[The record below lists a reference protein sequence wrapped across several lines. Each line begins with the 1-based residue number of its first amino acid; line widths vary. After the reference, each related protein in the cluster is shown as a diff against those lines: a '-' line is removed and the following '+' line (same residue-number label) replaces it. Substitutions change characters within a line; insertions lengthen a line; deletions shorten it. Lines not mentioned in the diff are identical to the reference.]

1 MSFLSMSTT
10 VSRMPVVDALK
21 AIACL
26 MIVLHHLSVYGPMS
40 DVAYPLFPG
49 LIDWFY
55 QYGRM
60 AVQAFFVMAGFL
72 VARKFAPHGVSLVAE
87 PARIIAQRYMRLALP
102 YLAALTLAIGC
113 AALAREMMNHDSIP
127 DAPSIAQLLMH
138 ALLLQDLLDQD
149 ALSAG
154 VWYIAIDFQLFSLT
168 VFLFWLSRQFES
180 RSSHLKAM
188 GPLLVAGLT
197 LASLF
202 EFNRDDAWDETAFYF
217 FGSYGLGMLSYW
229 ASNSR
234 YGTLRLVLLGVLV
247 AAALLAEFR
256 YRIAVAGILM
266 LVLGL
271 ARQYGELES
280 WPMPRPL
287 TYLGRI
293 SFSIFLV
300 HFPLLL
306 IVNATFFHLF
316 PHQPV
321 ANAFGLILALCV
333 SILGGALFYKW
344 VESQPFTNKKHL
356 LLPAGF
362 LASGLLAASGVS

>member
-1 MSFLSMSTT
+1 
-10 VSRMPVVDALK
+10 MPVVDALK

-26 MIVLHHLSVYGPMS
+26 TIVLHHLSVYGPMS

-49 LIDWFY
+49 LIDWLY

-72 VARKFAPHGVSLVAE
+72 VARKLAPHGVSLVAE
-87 PARIIAQRYMRLALP
+87 PVRIIAQRYIRLALP

-138 ALLLQDLLDQD
+138 ALLLQDLLDQE

-180 RSSHLKAM
+180 RSSRLKAM
-188 GPLLVAGLT
+188 GPLVVAVLT

-202 EFNRDDAWDETAFYF
+202 VFNRDDAWDETAFYF

-234 YGTLRLVLLGVLV
+234 YGTLRLALLGVLV

-280 WPMPRPL
+280 WPVPRPL

-321 ANAFGLILALCV
+321 ANAFGLILALGV

-362 LASGLLAASGVS
+362 LASGLLAASGAS

>member
-1 MSFLSMSTT
+1 MSTN
-10 VSRMPVVDALK
+10 VSRMPVVDAIK
-21 AIACL
+21 AIAAL
-26 MIVLHHLSVYGPMS
+26 MIVLHHLAVYGPMS

-72 VARKFAPHGVSLVAE
+72 AARKFAPHGVSLVVG
-87 PARIIAQRYMRLALP
+87 PVQIIAQRYMRLAIP

-113 AALAREMMNHDSIP
+113 AALARDGVNHDSIP
-127 DAPSIAQLLMH
+127 GAPSIAQLLAH
-138 ALLLQDLLDQD
+138 ALLLQDLLDQE

-154 VWYIAIDFQLFSLT
+154 VWYIAIDFQLFALT
-168 VFLFWLSRQFES
+168 ALLFWLSRRLEC
-180 RSSHLKAM
+180 RSANLKAAA
-188 GPLLVAGLT
+188 PLLVASLT

-202 EFNRDDAWDETAFYF
+202 VFNRNNAWDETAFYF
-217 FGSYGLGMLSYW
+217 FGSYGLGVLSYW

-234 YGTLRLVLLGVLV
+234 HSTLWLSLLALLV
-247 AAALLAEFR
+247 AAALLVEFR

-266 LVLGL
+266 LMLGI
-271 ARQYGELES
+271 ARQRGVLENL
-280 WPMPRPL
+280 PMPRPL

-306 IVNATFFHLF
+306 IVNATFSIFF
-316 PHQPV
+316 PNQPI
-321 ANAFGLILALCV
+321 ANAFGLILGLGV

-344 VESQPFTNKKHL
+344 VESRPLANKMHL
-356 LLPAGF
+356 LLPAGIM
-362 LASGLLAASGVS
+362 AGGLLAVSGIS

>member
-1 MSFLSMSTT
+1 
-10 VSRMPVVDALK
+10 
-21 AIACL
+21 
-26 MIVLHHLSVYGPMS
+26 MS

-72 VARKFAPHGVSLVAE
+72 AARKFAPHGVSLVIG
-87 PARIIAQRYMRLALP
+87 PIQLIWQRYIRLAIP
-102 YLAALTLAIGC
+102 YLAALTLAVGC
-113 AALAREMMNHDSIP
+113 AALARGWMSHDSIP
-127 DAPSIAQLLMH
+127 DAPSLPQLLAH
-138 ALLLQDLLDQD
+138 VLLLQDLLGQE

-154 VWYIAIDFQLFSLT
+154 VWYIAIDFQLFALT
-168 VFLFWLSRQFES
+168 AFLLWLSRRIEFQS
-180 RSSHLKAM
+180 TVLKAS
-188 GPLLVAGLT
+188 GPLLVACLT

-202 EFNRDDAWDETAFYF
+202 VFNRDSAWDETAFYF

-229 ASNSR
+229 ASNR
-234 YGTLRLVLLGVLV
+234 RFGTLWLAMLGML
-247 AAALLAEFR
+247 AIAALLVEFR
-256 YRIAVAGILM
+256 ERIAVAAILM

-271 ARQYGELES
+271 SRQNGGLEN

-293 SFSIFLV
+293 SFSIFLI

-306 IVNATFFHLF
+306 IINAAFFHFF
-316 PHQPV
+316 PHQPS
-321 ANAFGLILALCV
+321 ANAYGLVLAICA

-344 VESQPFTNKKHL
+344 VESQPFSSRL
-356 LLPAGF
+356 QVLLPAGF

>member
-1 MSFLSMSTT
+1 
-10 VSRMPVVDALK
+10 MPVVDALK

-26 MIVLHHLSVYGPMS
+26 MIVLHHLAVYGPMS
-40 DVAYPLFPG
+40 DTAYPLFPG

-72 VARKFAPHGVSLVAE
+72 AARKFAPHGISLVAE
-87 PARIIAQRYMRLALP
+87 PARIITRRYMRLAIP
-102 YLAALTLAIGC
+102 YLAALTLAIVC
-113 AALAREMMNHDSIP
+113 AALAREGMTHNAIP
-127 DAPSIAQLLMH
+127 DAPSLPQLLAH

-154 VWYIAIDFQLFSLT
+154 VWYIAIDFQLFALT
-168 VFLFWLSRQFES
+168 ALLFWLSGQVEH
-180 RSSHLKAM
+180 RSAKLKAT

-202 EFNRDDAWDETAFYF
+202 VFNRDNAWDETALYF
-217 FGSYGLGMLSYW
+217 FGSYGLGIMGYW
-229 ASNSR
+229 ASNRR
-234 YGTLRLVLLGVLV
+234 YGALWLVLLGMLV
-247 AAALLAEFR
+247 CTALLVEFR
-256 YRIAVAGILM
+256 YRIAVAGVLM
-266 LVLGL
+266 LLLGF
-271 ARQYGELES
+271 ARQSGVLES
-280 WPMPRPL
+280 WPVPRPL

-306 IVNATFFHLF
+306 IINAAFSQLF

-321 ANAFGLILALCV
+321 ANAYGLILALCV

-344 VESQPFTNKKHL
+344 VESRPLTDKMHL

-362 LASGLLAASGVS
+362 LASGLLAASGIS